1 MLDSFLEEFS
11 IRVEPV
17 TVEQGRL
24 ALQAFNWFGK
34 GKHRAQLNFGDCF
47 TWALAKAYRERVL
60 YKGRILF
67 IPTSNRPAEC
77 GGEQED
83 PEPIQSCVCVNF
95 DLPDL
100 SLL

>member
-60 YKGRILF
+60 YKGQDF
-67 IPTSNRPAEC
+67 VHT
-77 GGEQED
+77 
-83 PEPIQSCVCVNF
+83 
-95 DLPDL
+95 DL
-100 SLL
+100 